1 MKLFLKIFLWF
12 LVAVTLMFFVIIFIT
27 RTFQM
32 QPAYSRWQRSAK
44 HQLVFYKNITEQ
56 IEVGSGDE
64 GMFKFLTRLRENGSI
79 RDVELSGADGAR
91 LFGEGPENYSEV
103 IALSSGSNE
112 PEIIDREGEP
122 AMGAVPVTLKDGKT
136 AYLVIQWETP
146 RIPSLFF
153 DSWVGNLRLA
163 GLLASAVLVCSLLA
177 AYLTSPIRKLRRATQ
192 RLAAGDLSTR
202 VKPQLPRRRDELADL
217 ASDFDEMAERI
228 EALITSQER
237 LTRDVSHE
245 LRSPLARMNVALE
258 LAKQRSGPEL
268 HPILARIEN
277 ESERLNEMISRILTL
292 SKLESGAF
300 DEFSGEELDLTELV
314 RGVVEDAE
322 FEAKPKGKSVELV
335 WSDECRVVGNENL
348 LRSAIENVVRNAV
361 KYTDDGTKVRVSLIA
376 QDGTAKI
383 HIGDRGGGVPEAE
396 LKNLFIPFYRLGE
409 ARDRKTG
416 GTGLG
421 LAIARRAV
429 VAHKGAISA
438 RNVSGGL
445 EVEIALNLDGN
456 DEPKNNGDGATH

>member
-56 IEVGSGDE
+56 IEVGSGDD
-64 GMFKFLTRLRENGSI
+64 GMFKFLSRLRENGSI
-79 RDVELSGADGAR
+79 RDVALFDNDGKR
-91 LFGEGPENYSEV
+91 IFGEGTQDYSEV
-103 IALSSGSNE
+103 IALSRSVNE
-112 PEIIDREGEP
+112 ADILDREGEP
-122 AMGAVPVTLKDGKT
+122 AMGAVPVALSNGRSGF
-136 AYLVIQWETP
+136 LVIQWETP

-153 DSWVGNLRLA
+153 DSWVGMLRLA

-177 AYLTSPIRKLRRATQ
+177 AYLTSPIRKLRSATK
-192 RLAAGDLSTR
+192 RLAAGELSTR

-217 ASDFDEMAERI
+217 ARDFDEMAERI
-228 EALITSQER
+228 ESLITSQER

-268 HPILARIEN
+268 QPLLTRIEG

-300 DEFSGEELDLTELV
+300 DEFRGESLDLTEIV
-314 RGVVEDAE
+314 REVAADAD
-322 FEAKPKGKSVELV
+322 FEAKAKGKAVDLV
-335 WSDECRVVGNENL
+335 WSDKCTMVGNENL

-361 KYTDDGTKVRVSLIA
+361 KYTDDGTKVRVSVIA
-376 QDGTAKI
+376 DNGNAKI
-383 HIGDRGGGVPEAE
+383 QIGDRGGGVPEAE

-421 LAIARRAV
+421 LAIARRAI
-429 VAHKGAISA
+429 VAHKGEISA

-445 EVEIALNLDGN
+445 EVEIVLNCTS
-456 DEPKNNGDGATH
+456 NGDTAGN

>member
-1 MKLFLKIFLWF
+1 MKLFLKIVLWF
-12 LVAVTLMFFVIIFIT
+12 LLAVTLMFLVIMFIT

-56 IEVGSGDE
+56 IEQGSGDD
-64 GMFKFLTRLRENGSI
+64 GMFKFLSRLKENGSI
-79 RDVELSGADGAR
+79 RDVELYDSDNRR
-91 LFGEGPENYSEV
+91 LFGEGPDNYSEV
-103 IALSSGSNE
+103 IGLSNSSSE
-112 PEIIDREGEP
+112 PEIVDREGEP
-122 AMGAVPVTLKDGKT
+122 AVGAVPVSLLNGRSGV
-136 AYLVIQWETP
+136 LVIQWETP
-146 RIPSLFF
+146 RFPSLFF
-153 DSWVGNLRLA
+153 GSWVGNLRLA
-163 GLLASAVLVCSLLA
+163 GLLASAILVCSLLA

-192 RLAAGDLSTR
+192 RLAAGELGTR
-202 VKPQLPRRRDELADL
+202 VKPQLKRRRDELADL

-228 EALITSQER
+228 ESLITSQER

-258 LAKQRSGPEL
+258 LAKQRSGPETQ
-268 HPILARIEN
+268 PFLARIEN

-300 DEFSGEELDLTELV
+300 DEFRGERLDLTELV
-314 RGVVEDAE
+314 RDVAADAD
-322 FEAKPKGKSVELV
+322 FEAKAKRKAVELV
-335 WSDECRVVGNENL
+335 WSDKCSIVGNENL

-361 KYTDDGTKVRVSLIA
+361 KYTDEGTNVRVSVIA
-376 QDGTAKI
+376 ENGTAKI
-383 HIGDRGGGVPEAE
+383 QIGDRGGGVPDAE

-421 LAIARRAV
+421 LAIARRAI
-429 VAHKGAISA
+429 VAHNGTISA

-445 EVEIALNLDGN
+445 EVEIVLNST
-456 DEPKNNGDGATH
+456 NNGEAAAH